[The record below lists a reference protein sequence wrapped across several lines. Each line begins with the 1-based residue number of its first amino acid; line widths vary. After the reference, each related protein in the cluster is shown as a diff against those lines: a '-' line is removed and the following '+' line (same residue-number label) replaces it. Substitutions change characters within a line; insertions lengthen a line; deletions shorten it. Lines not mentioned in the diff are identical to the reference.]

1 MKKPLHYGTIVGL
14 LALALGAAGDRV
26 RDTGGTFRTARE
38 AQDPDGGTPTWTN
51 DPVFKQDVFT
61 FARVEYTVDVNTYGL
76 GRSGQYRWSI
86 DFPESDL
93 NFSWRLQQVTS
104 LKVDPD
110 ARVLKLTDKELFDH
124 PFLYIVEPGRLRFT
138 EAELPILRRY
148 LLNGGFLLF
157 DDFWGD
163 REWSNFE
170 TEMKR
175 LFEDRPIEDLTLDHP
190 IFHSVVDLQEKP
202 QLPGINWLKYYFSR
216 GTTYEFREP
225 GSETVH
231 YRAIFDD
238 KRRIMVMICHNTDLG
253 DGWERE
259 GQNEDYFHI
268 FSEKK
273 AYPMGINIL
282 VYAMT
287 H

>member
-1 MKKPLHYGTIVGL
+1 MKKPLHYGTFAAL
-14 LALALGAAGDRV
+14 LALALGAAGDRL
-26 RDTGGTFRTARE
+26 RYTGGPLRTARE
-38 AQDPDGGTPTWTN
+38 ALEGDEGTPNWTN
-51 DPVFKQDVFT
+51 EPAFNRDVFT
-61 FARVEYTVDVNTYGL
+61 FARVEYKVDGTHGF
-76 GRSGQYRWSI
+76 GHSGQYRWSI
-86 DFPESDL
+86 DFPYSDL
-93 NFSWRLQQVTS
+93 NLSWRLQQVTS

-110 ARVLKLTDKELFDH
+110 GRVLKLTDKDLSDY
-124 PFLYIVEPGRLRFT
+124 PFLYIVEPGRLTFT
-138 EAELPILRRY
+138 EDELPILRRY
-148 LLNGGFLLF
+148 LFNGGFLLF

-163 REWSNFE
+163 EEWSNFE

-175 LFEDRPIEDLTLDHP
+175 LFQDRPIEDLPLDHP

-202 QLPGINWLKYYFSR
+202 QLPGIDWLKYYFSR
-216 GTTYEFREP
+216 GTTYEFRKR

-231 YRAIFDD
+231 YRAIRDD
-238 KRRIMVMICHNTDLG
+238 KGRIMVMICHNTDLG

-259 GQNEDYFHI
+259 GENEDYFHI